1 MWIALAISITGL
13 MLRIIAF
20 FTCRHNFT
28 HLVRYHKVQ
37 GHNLI
42 TNGIYSVLRHPS
54 YTGYFY
60 FSLFSQVFIGNFVS
74 AILFFFSL
82 VKFFNERIDDE
93 EKALAVFFSEYKAYQ
108 KKTYILIP
116 FVKSPNL

>member
-1 MWIALAISITGL
+1 M
-13 MLRIIAF
+13 
-20 FTCRHNFT
+20 
-28 HLVRYHKVQ
+28 
-37 GHNLI
+37 
-42 TNGIYSVLRHPS
+42 
-54 YTGYFY
+54 
-60 FSLFSQVFIGNFVS
+60 FIGNFIS

-93 EKALAVFFSEYKAYQ
+93 EKALAVFFSEYKTYQ